1 MARRWRALAG
11 ALVALAA
18 ACLAACGAG
27 AGSPSSDARL
37 LVTADFGNRV
47 LVRADAPEV
56 RGADTVMR
64 LVQRNA
70 KVTTRYGGGFVQSI
84 DGLAGGQRGGRPV
97 DWFFYVDG
105 VLSERGAAQV
115 RVADGDA
122 VWWDHHD
129 WGSGPGSGS
138 AVVGAFPAPFTSRAA
153 LACIPA
159 SAPACATTRTALTRA
174 GARVESV
181 APSALGR
188 GDVPGV
194 LVGTAGAIRDTRVGR
209 LLRQGPEGSGVYA
222 RPVRDGRELALL
234 DQRGHRV
241 RASGAGTGLVAATRT
256 DGQAPVWAVT
266 GTDDA
271 GVQAAAGA
279 LTQDRLATRFAVAVE
294 GEDTTPLPLEP
305 GR

>member
-1 MARRWRALAG
+1 MARRWRALPG
-11 ALVALAA
+11 ALVVLAA
-18 ACLAACGAG
+18 ACLTACGAG

-37 LVTADFGNRV
+37 WVTADFGNRV
-47 LVRADAPEV
+47 LVRDDAPKV

-84 DGLAGGQRGGRPV
+84 GGLAGGQRGGRPV

-105 VLSERGAAQV
+105 VLSDRGAAQV
-115 RVADGDA
+115 RVGDGDA

-138 AVVGAFPAPFTSRAA
+138 AVVGSFPAPFTSGAA

-159 SAPACATTRTALTRA
+159 TAPACATTRQALTRA

-181 APSALGR
+181 APSALGH

-222 RPVRDGRELALL
+222 RPARDGREIALL
-234 DQRGHRV
+234 DQRGRRV
-241 RASGAGTGLVAATRT
+241 RASGAGAGLVAATRT
-256 DGQAPVWAVT
+256 DGQAPVWTVT

-271 GVQAAAGA
+271 GVGAAAGA

-294 GEDTTPLPLEP
+294 GSDTTPLPLEP
-305 GR
+305 AG

>member
-1 MARRWRALAG
+1 M
-11 ALVALAA
+11 VLAA
-18 ACLAACGAG
+18 ACLTACGAG

-37 LVTADFGNRV
+37 LVTADFGDRV
-47 LVRADAPEV
+47 LVRDDAPKV

-84 DGLAGGQRGGRPV
+84 GGLAGGQRGGRPV

-105 VLSERGAAQV
+105 VLSDRGAAQV
-115 RVADGDA
+115 RVGDGDA

-138 AVVGAFPAPFTSRAA
+138 AVVGSFPAPFASGAA

-159 SAPACATTRTALTRA
+159 TAPACATTRQALTRA
-174 GARVESV
+174 GARAESV

-222 RPVRDGRELALL
+222 RPARDGSEIALL
-234 DQRGHRV
+234 DQRGRRV
-241 RASGAGTGLVAATRT
+241 RAAGPGTGLVAATRT
-256 DGQAPVWAVT
+256 EGQAPVWTVT

-271 GVQAAAGA
+271 GVGTAADA
-279 LTQDRLATRFAVAVE
+279 LTQDRLAARFAVAVE
-294 GEDTTPLPLEP
+294 GSDTTPLPLEP
-305 GR
+305 DR

>member
-1 MARRWRALAG
+1 MARRWRALPG

-37 LVTADFGNRV
+37 LVTADFGSRV
-47 LVRADAPEV
+47 IVRDDAPKV

-84 DGLAGGQRGGRPV
+84 DGVAGGQRGGHPV

-105 VLSERGAAQV
+105 VLSDRGAASV
-115 RVADGDA
+115 RVGDGDA

-138 AVVGAFPAPFTSRAA
+138 AVVGSFPAPFTTEAV
-153 LACIPA
+153 LACVPA
-159 SAPACATTRTALTRA
+159 SAPACATTRQALTRA
-174 GARVESV
+174 GARVRSV

-194 LVGTAGAIRDTRVGR
+194 LVGTVGAIGDTPVGR
-209 LLRQGPEGSGVYA
+209 LLREGPEGSGVYA
-222 RPVRDGRELALL
+222 RPARDGRDIALL
-234 DQRGHRV
+234 DPGGRRV
-241 RASGAGTGLVAATRT
+241 RAAGPGAGLVAATRT
-256 DGQAPVWAVT
+256 EGRAPIWTVT

-279 LTQDRLATRFAVAVE
+279 LTPGRLARRFAVAVE
-294 GEDTTPLPLEP
+294 GADTTPLPLEP
-305 GR
+305 GG

>member
-1 MARRWRALAG
+1 MARRWRALPG
-11 ALVALAA
+11 ALVVLAA
-18 ACLAACGAG
+18 ACLTACGAG

-37 LVTADFGNRV
+37 WVTADFGNRV
-47 LVRADAPEV
+47 LVRDDTPKV

-84 DGLAGGQRGGRPV
+84 DGLAGGQRRGRPV

-105 VLSERGAAQV
+105 VLSDRGAAQV
-115 RVADGDA
+115 RVGDGDA

-138 AVVGAFPAPFTSRAA
+138 AVVGSFPAPLTSGAA

-159 SAPACATTRTALTRA
+159 TAPACATTRQALTRA
-174 GARVESV
+174 GARVESA

-188 GDVPGV
+188 GDMPGV

-209 LLRQGPEGSGVYA
+209 LLRQGPEASGVYA
-222 RPVRDGRELALL
+222 RPARDGSEIALL
-234 DQRGHRV
+234 DQRGRRV
-241 RASGAGTGLVAATRT
+241 RASGAGAGLVAATRT
-256 DGQAPVWAVT
+256 AGQAPVWTVT

-271 GVQAAAGA
+271 GVGAAAGA
-279 LTQDRLATRFAVAVE
+279 LTEDRLTTRFAVAVE
-294 GEDTTPLPLEP
+294 GPDTTPLPLEP
-305 GR
+305 AR